1 MNELKSISTRDL
13 VEELK
18 NREGVATTTVEP
30 YGEKTVIAEGPAVVL
45 TVVD

>member
-18 NREGVATTTVEP
+18 NREGVTTTTVEP
-30 YGEKTVIAEGPAVVL
+30 YDKKTVIAEGPAVVL